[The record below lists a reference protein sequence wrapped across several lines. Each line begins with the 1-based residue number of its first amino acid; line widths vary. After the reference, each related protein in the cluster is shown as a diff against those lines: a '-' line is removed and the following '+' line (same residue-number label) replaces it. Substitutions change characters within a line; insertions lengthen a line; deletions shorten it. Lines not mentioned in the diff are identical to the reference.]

1 MDSVCLSHSL
11 QSIWLQCHN
20 CVRTTLHAIT
30 KEAYSKW
37 SERTILRDYY
47 NCETQVRTLRRQTQN
62 SARIFCWHRRMNS
75 IASILWSSKWKRMS
89 CWAIAMNEWNDLA
102 LAQCESDPDFHLP
115 PAANRPRIKYI
126 KNCGEI
132 RKWQNKRVGFG
143 WKSHRRTSHSVIR
156 I

>member
-47 NCETQVRTLRRQTQN
+47 NCETQVRTLRRQIQN

-75 IASILWSSKWKRMS
+75 IDFVEQQMKTDVMLGD
-89 CWAIAMNEWNDLA
+89 CNEWMERPSPSPMPMWSWFSFAARPQIGHELNILKIVEKS
-102 LAQCESDPDFHLP
+102 ESD
-115 PAANRPRIKYI
+115 RISASDS
-126 KNCGEI
+126 
-132 RKWQNKRVGFG
+132 VGN
-143 WKSHRRTSHSVIR
+143 HIVAHHTP
-156 I
+156 